1 MRNIL
6 GQQNYGTVFCLNTQG
21 SPLPKIK
28 EVKRLLNV
36 SNVKFF
42 KTSGWYSMEISN
54 LQRSLDI
61 VNQTK
66 NQYWRYN
73 YRGSYP
79 CDYVMVVPEI
89 AKNNA
94 IFTLRYSQILV
105 NGFRLGPKSLPL
117 LNDIQHVFFACEEMR
132 QSGLTWNREANRNA
146 KYIVEQQLTDPTISD
161 VDFAGL
167 ALQMSTYGDIA
178 VAEARSRVKSWLD
191 CHNWSQNTV
200 CQSILDDIEESQQSP
215 SEELAAA

>member
-6 GQQNYGTVFCLNTQG
+6 GQQNFGTLFCLNTQG
-21 SPLPKIK
+21 NSLPKIK

-42 KTSGWYSMEISN
+42 KTWGWYRGDIWS

-66 NQYWRYN
+66 NQYWRYH

-89 AKNNA
+89 VKNNA
-94 IFTLRYSQILV
+94 LFSLKYSQILV
-105 NGFRLGPKSLPL
+105 TAFRVGPKSLPL
-117 LNDIQHVFFACEEMR
+117 LEELEQVFFTCEEMR

-146 KYIVEQQLTDPTISD
+146 KYIVDEQLTDPTISD

-167 ALQMSTYGDIA
+167 ALQMSNYGEMA
-178 VAEARSRVKSWLD
+178 VNEARSRIKSWLD
-191 CHNWSQNTV
+191 CHLWAQDTV
-200 CQSILDDIEESQQSP
+200 CQRILDDIAESQKAP